1 MSQIDDN
8 RALNSRRQFQIRNT
22 SSNSKR
28 RGGNRRNGALKS
40 PSDFTN
46 VGGKSVISLFTTNSG
61 KTNQSAPVGA
71 HEENSSTDGADNHGP
86 NGSSP
91 LQTRFKDSQIGEPL
105 KTGIQLKKKT
115 VSKNKIRPASSLSPG
130 KHSLLTKTQNG
141 GDAQLMSSSSLINF
155 KTSKDTTTNG
165 IGRS

>member
-1 MSQIDDN
+1 MVMMGSGTGSQQESPMMVQVNGGGPPQRLNHIEDN

-22 SSNSKR
+22 SSQSKR
-28 RGGNRRNGALKS
+28 RGGNRRNGPLKS

-71 HEENSSTDGADNHGP
+71 HEENSSNDGGDGHGI

-91 LQTRFKDSQIGEPL
+91 LQTKFKDSQIGE
-105 KTGIQLKKKT
+105 
-115 VSKNKIRPASSLSPG
+115 
-130 KHSLLTKTQNG
+130 
-141 GDAQLMSSSSLINF
+141 
-155 KTSKDTTTNG
+155 
-165 IGRS
+165 

>member
-1 MSQIDDN
+1 MMIQQNQMAGNRLSIVEEN

-28 RGGNRRNGALKS
+28 RGGNRRNGPLKS

-71 HEENSSTDGADNHGP
+71 HEENSSTDGADINGVH
-86 NGSSP
+86 GSSP
-91 LQTRFKDSQIGEPL
+91 L
-105 KTGIQLKKKT
+105 
-115 VSKNKIRPASSLSPG
+115 
-130 KHSLLTKTQNG
+130 
-141 GDAQLMSSSSLINF
+141 
-155 KTSKDTTTNG
+155 
-165 IGRS
+165 

>member
-1 MSQIDDN
+1 MMGSGTGSQQESPIVMVHQGNPSHAVEDN

-28 RGGNRRNGALKS
+28 RGGNRRNGPLKS

-71 HEENSSTDGADNHGP
+71 HEENSSTDGGDGNCA

-91 LQTRFKDSQIGEPL
+91 LQTKFKDSQIGE
-105 KTGIQLKKKT
+105 
-115 VSKNKIRPASSLSPG
+115 
-130 KHSLLTKTQNG
+130 
-141 GDAQLMSSSSLINF
+141 
-155 KTSKDTTTNG
+155 
-165 IGRS
+165 

>member
-1 MSQIDDN
+1 MVMMGSGTGSQQESPIMLIQANQPNGNHRMSGIEEN

-28 RGGNRRNGALKS
+28 RGGNRRNGPLKS

-71 HEENSSTDGADNHGP
+71 HEENSSTDGCDVNGA

-91 LQTRFKDSQIGEPL
+91 LQTKFKDSQIGE
-105 KTGIQLKKKT
+105 
-115 VSKNKIRPASSLSPG
+115 
-130 KHSLLTKTQNG
+130 
-141 GDAQLMSSSSLINF
+141 
-155 KTSKDTTTNG
+155 
-165 IGRS
+165 